1 MSWFEPND
9 TEKKYHIFGKN
20 GGMEL
25 AKDYD
30 LDLFGQ
36 IPLVE
41 SKEDVLLYDIPKLN
55 SLFNDLAE
63 KTMKSIATL
72 NKTRVEKIPQIQT
85 RE

>member
-1 MSWFEPND
+1 
-9 TEKKYHIFGKN
+9 
-20 GGMEL
+20 MEL

-41 SKEDVLLYDIPKLN
+41 SKEDALLYDIPKLN

-63 KTMKSIATL
+63 KTMKSITKL